1 MHERKK
7 EMRDFISQF
16 EDMPDRLLKYC
27 EILLEVENAS
37 PYCYQDT
44 MSYRRL
50 AIELTTYCNLNCKW
64 CYRHDPNYKFILN
77 KKLPVEKLEKIVK
90 NTEGRFRMVHP
101 GGLGEPLL
109 YPHLSEAINLT
120 KNLSDKIKITTN
132 GTLLTKELITEMVQ
146 SGLTH
151 IEVSID
157 AFTEEKNREFR
168 GSRLRDLVE
177 KLVYISE
184 NTDLHLQINS
194 VVANINIDSLENLV
208 DALKDAKNINII
220 HTIPLF
226 ETEQCRREGI
236 KRVSDKVYKN
246 LLTGIR
252 KGIEK
257 YNLDWKMFPTPE
269 GVALDPVMEMKRKKN
284 ICFTCFEDPYI
295 SVNGELLPC
304 GRQKIYGGVDATVGF
319 EKAWNHPK
327 LLEFREKMLKG
338 DYPELCGKLCFLK
351 EKI

>member
-1 MHERKK
+1 MYERKK

-27 EILLEVENAS
+27 EILLEGENAS

-50 AIELTTYCNLNCKW
+50 AIELITYCNLNCKW
-64 CYRHDPNYKFILN
+64 CYRHDSNYKIILN
-77 KKLPVEKLEKIVK
+77 KKLPLDKLEKIVK
-90 NTEGRFRMVHP
+90 NTAGRFRMVHL

-120 KNLSDKIKITTN
+120 KKLSDKIKITTN
-132 GTLLTKELITEMVQ
+132 GTLLTKELITEIVQ

-168 GSRLRDLVE
+168 GSSLRDLVE
-177 KLVYISE
+177 KLVFISE

-194 VVANINIDSLENLV
+194 VVANINIDSLMNLV
-208 DALKDAKNINII
+208 DALKDAKNIHYI

-226 ETEQCRREGI
+226 ETEQCRREEI
-236 KRVSDKVYKN
+236 KRVSDELYKN
-246 LLTGIR
+246 LLHKIR
-252 KGIEK
+252 SDIEK
-257 YNLDWKMFPTPE
+257 YNLGWKMFPSPE
-269 GVALDPVMEMKRKKN
+269 GVTLDPVIEMKRKKN
-284 ICFTCFEDPYI
+284 ICFTCFEDPGI

-304 GRQKIYGGVDATVGF
+304 GRQKIYGGVDASVGF

-327 LLEFREKMLKG
+327 LIEFRKRMLKG